1 MAHAVIELDA
11 IAAKDVDSYNRSV
24 KCATADLDSGNVFT
38 LATKSSAAGE
48 SQVWLAT
55 APATGALTN
64 LWMAGETQYV
74 DTVTSTGL
82 TFRNIDANPLD
93 AYFPQ
98 GTVFSAFK
106 PQVGDLI
113 TMTQD
118 ALTGGAAIGGAN
130 TYATA
135 ANGVFTLTP
144 GTAAVEGLSL
154 KLIAT
159 TYISIGNG
167 GLGST
172 QRQVAYQFEVV
183 AN

>member
-1 MAHAVIELDA
+1 MAHAVIELNA
-11 IAAKDVDSYNRSV
+11 VAAKDVDALNRSV
-24 KCATADLDSGNVFT
+24 TCATADLDSGNVFT
-38 LATKSSAAGE
+38 LASKSTAAGQ

-64 LWMAGETQYV
+64 LWMAGDTQFV
-74 DTVTSTGL
+74 DTITSTGQ

-93 AYFPQ
+93 AYFAQ

-113 TMTQD
+113 TMTQA
-118 ALTGGAAIGGAN
+118 ALTGAAAMGSN

-144 GTAAVEGLSL
+144 GAAAIEGLSL

-159 TYISIGNG
+159 TYITIGNG
-167 GLGST
+167 GLGNT
-172 QRQVAYQFEVV
+172 QRTVAYQFEVV
-183 AN
+183 AI